1 MTPPKLDHPGWNAVA
16 KVALSII
23 GAMLVI
29 VVGWAARA
37 AERQSE
43 ALEELKKAVYSGQ
56 KDDAVLEKRVETVE
70 SGLAETKDRVRVIES
85 KLMKEK

>member
-1 MTPPKLDHPGWNAVA
+1 MTPPRLDHPGWNAVA

-23 GAMLVI
+23 GALLVI

-37 AERQSE
+37 AEKQSE
-43 ALEELKKAVYSGQ
+43 ALDELKEAVYSGQ
-56 KDDAVLEKRVETVE
+56 KTDAVLENRVTTVE
-70 SGLAETKDRVRVIES
+70 GSLAETKERVKTIES